1 MVLAL
6 LFSLKKKQ
14 KKNFFCQRAL
24 LRNATYSLVYSFIY
38 YFICPLLL
46 RQSFLMVLSN
56 LDIPVYQ
63 VRVVIVI
70 SVSDH
75 NQVIEVIHYTYVQR
89 SKL

>member
-1 MVLAL
+1 
-6 LFSLKKKQ
+6 
-14 KKNFFCQRAL
+14 
-24 LRNATYSLVYSFIY
+24 
-38 YFICPLLL
+38 
-46 RQSFLMVLSN
+46 MVLSN